1 MKTKKSKSNHR
12 LVVSI
17 KKWTPLLVMG
27 LAIVIVVL
35 DTTLLN
41 VSLKNLV
48 EDLDT
53 DLQSLQWV
61 ITTYALTLAALT
73 ITGGRFGD
81 IFGRKKMFVIGASIF
96 ALGSFIASMSQNV
109 GTLIIGESV
118 IEGIGAALMMPATS
132 SLLVSAYRGKDR
144 ALALGVWGGMAA
156 LGSAIGPVVGGYLT
170 TYYSWRWGFRINV
183 FVVILLIAGS
193 IVIKEARDK
202 ESKPTIDWAGV
213 AISSIAMICI
223 IFGLIE
229 SSTYGWWT
237 AKKVFIF
244 SGHNIQIANISIALV
259 AILVGLA
266 MLGIFYVWERRLA
279 DKGVTPLVSMKIFAN
294 KQFTSGSILTA
305 VMSIGQVG
313 MIFGLPIFFQGVK
326 GFDALHTGYALLPM
340 SIGLMTM
347 APTGGVLAKRFRPKS
362 IVKFGLLI
370 SIVGILLIRQVL
382 GVDMDVWNMVLPLA
396 IYGMGMGLVMSQVSN
411 ITLSAVSVNEAG
423 EASGVN
429 STFRQLGSSLGTA
442 IIGSILVA
450 TISTGISSR
459 VMDSQNLSRNT
470 KMYLSQ
476 ASQEQSSDLEFGIEL
491 PGDKLPKSDLL
502 EIRRIS
508 SSSIVDANK
517 KALLFTAL
525 FSLTA
530 FILASQ
536 LPNVKLKD
544 LEVNESLAVNA
555 PKSH

>member
-1 MKTKKSKSNHR
+1 MKSLKSNHR
-12 LVVSI
+12 LMSTVR
-17 KKWTPLLVMG
+17 KWTPLFVMG

-53 DLQSLQWV
+53 NLQSLQWV

-81 IFGRKKMFVIGASIF
+81 IFGRKRMFIIGASIF
-96 ALGSFIASMSQNV
+96 ALGSFIASISQNV

-193 IVIKEARDK
+193 FVIKEARDK
-202 ESKPTIDWAGV
+202 ESKPTIDWLGV
-213 AISSIAMICI
+213 IISSVAMICI

-237 AKKVFIF
+237 AKKLFMF
-244 SGHNIQIANISIALV
+244 NGHNIQIGNFSIVPLAL
-259 AILVGLA
+259 LTGLA
-266 MLGIFYVWERRLA
+266 LLGIFYLWERRLA
-279 DKGVTPLVSMKIFAN
+279 AKKITPLVSMKIFAN
-294 KQFTSGSILTA
+294 KQFTSGAVLTA
-305 VMSIGQVG
+305 IMSIGQVG

-326 GFDALHTGYALLPM
+326 GFDALHTGLALLPM
-340 SIGLMTM
+340 SLGLMTM
-347 APTGGVLAKRFRPKS
+347 APTGGILAKRYKPRN
-362 IVKFGLLI
+362 IVQFGLFI
-370 SIVGILLIRQVL
+370 SVVGILLIRQVL
-382 GVDMDVWNMVLPLA
+382 SVDMSTASLIIPLMV
-396 IYGMGMGLVMSQVSN
+396 YGMGMGLVMSQVSN

-429 STFRQLGSSLGTA
+429 STVRQLGSSLGTA

-450 TISTGISSR
+450 TISTGISSG
-459 VMDSQNLSRNT
+459 VINSQNLSKNT
-470 KMYLSQ
+470 KQYLSH

-491 PGDKLPKSDLL
+491 PGDKLPKSDLM

-508 SSSIVDANK
+508 SESIVGANK

-530 FILASQ
+530 FALATQ
-536 LPNVKLKD
+536 LPNVSLKD
-544 LEVNESLAVNA
+544 LEVNESLSVNTA
-555 PKSH
+555 RGH